1 MVSTDQVAT
10 VTVLTS
16 EPTVTYYANFSGG
29 SGSKFKITEDA
40 GISEH
45 GTVTY
50 KVNGTET
57 TPVSGVINVK
67 ENDVITVAIDPDDGW
82 SATPSGQW
90 SAAIAA
96 SRGSSPDVVMEK
108 DITFTSAGE
117 NTWTFTME
125 RANAVISVTACKL
138 LTHADI
144 SIGDIADV
152 TYNGGEQKPAVVV
165 KDGDK
170 TLVENTDYT
179 LSYSN
184 TTNAGTATV
193 TITGIGKYGGEVK
206 KTYGIQRLTVR
217 VSGGITASNAVY
229 NGSDLAALSYTN
241 VIIEGKAKGDDL
253 SVTATGRFSDKN
265 VGTNKKVTISDLA
278 LTGKDKN
285 NYILATTG
293 NQIST
298 TASIFKKNLD
308 VIANPKTI
316 SYGDA
321 PANDG
326 VTYKGFVP
334 GENPSV
340 LGGSLTYNY
349 STAADGQGAPYEA
362 GSPAGTYYIIPSG
375 LISNNYRFLYSAGTL
390 TVEGKEMGD
399 QDVSVGEPGP
409 DGIPVISVSPSGGAG
424 PQEGTDYT
432 VAYYDMDRNPV
443 TVEQMMASPGQY
455 IAVLTFKGGYSC
467 TVEVVINVVKGNLP
481 VRGDV
486 NKSGSV
492 ELKDVRAFMDAFL
505 NGEIPDDPASDDFIR
520 FDANG
525 DGSINVADAQAILNL
540 ALGLNA
546 DGSKKE

>member
-1 MVSTDQVAT
+1 MKQKLLSLLALVMVAMTASAVDAPRFALTTGTIEQNFT
-10 VTVLTS
+10 VQFKVGS
-16 EPTVTYYANFSGG
+16 NVVTEAAEGDEV
-29 SGSKFKITEDA
+29 IIE
-40 GISEH
+40 
-45 GTVTY
+45 VTPQGEY
-50 KVNGTET
+50 SVGE
-57 TPVSGVINVK
+57 VK
-67 ENDVITVAIDPDDGW
+67 
-82 SATPSGQW
+82 GQW
-90 SAAIAA
+90 EAVVAA
-96 SRGSSPDVVMEK
+96 SRGTDFNMLDEFEPEAVTNETNK
-108 DITFTSAGE
+108 
-117 NTWTFTME
+117 WKFTMK
-125 RANAVISVTACKL
+125 RVKAIISVTACKL
-138 LTHADI
+138 LTNPDI
-144 SIGDIADV
+144 TIDDIDPV
-152 TYNGGEQKPAVVV
+152 TYNGSEHKPAVTV
-165 KDGDK
+165 KDIGT
-170 TLVENTDYT
+170 TLVLGTDYT
-179 LSYSN
+179 VSYAKN
-184 TTNAGTATV
+184 KNAGTATV
-193 TITGIGKYGGEVK
+193 TITGIGKYAGEVK
-206 KTYGIQRLTVR
+206 KNFNIQRKTVT
-217 VSGGITASNAVY
+217 VTGGITAYNMVY
-229 NGSDLAALSYTN
+229 NGTTLATLFFTK
-241 VIIEGKAKGDDL
+241 VIIDGTEAGDDL

-285 NYILATTG
+285 NYILAATG
-293 NQIST
+293 NQTST
-298 TASIFKKNLD
+298 TANIDKKNLD

-334 GENPSV
+334 GETPSV

-455 IAVLTFKGGYSC
+455 IAVLTFKGGYSG

-505 NGEIPDDPASDDFIR
+505 NGEIPDDPSSDDFIR